1 MPTVAELMR
10 ALPILFVAMLAPRR
24 MLARVRSLDRVGLWL
39 LARGL
44 ARAHA
49 RGEKLRYPGESFATV
64 AARIDLEVWLSHDP
78 HRALRHL
85 ARQARGHRRARL
97 GRAAPP
103 TFAPARLWFAPVV
116 APDAAVAFADSS

>member
-10 ALPILFVAMLAPRR
+10 ALLILFVALLAPRR

-49 RGEKLRYPGESFATV
+49 RGEKLRYPGESLDIV

-85 ARQARGHRRARL
+85 ARRARGHRRLRL

-103 TFAPARLWFAPVV
+103 TFAPVRVWLAPLAVDTLTPAAR
-116 APDAAVAFADSS
+116 DSS